1 MSATSSTLVVIEDD
15 PQIRRFLR
23 SGLSAE
29 PFRIFEA
36 ETGRAGLVEAAT
48 RRPDVVIVD
57 LGLPDIDGVEV
68 VAELREWYTRPII
81 ILSARSNEQE
91 KIKAL
96 DAGADDYLTKP
107 FGIGELLAR
116 IRAALR
122 RAARDAGV
130 AAEDAIE
137 FGEVRVDLAA
147 RRVQRGAAMC
157 TLPPTSIA
165 CSRHW
170 FAMRGRCAPIASCS
184 QTCGARHTSS
194 TDTTCASTWR
204 SCGTNWRSIQPIRA
218 SCAPRPASAIVCWLI
233 SKRKCARTACAAADA
248 LRVRA
253 PAA

>member
-1 MSATSSTLVVIEDD
+1 VSTNTSTLVVIEDD

-23 SGLSAE
+23 TGLSTE

-48 RRPDVVIVD
+48 RKPDLVILD
-57 LGLPDIDGVEV
+57 LGLPDLDGVEV
-68 VAELREWYTRPII
+68 VSELRQWYTRPII
-81 ILSARSNEQE
+81 ILSARSSEQE

-130 AAEDAIE
+130 AAENSIE

-147 RRVQRGAAMC
+147 RRVQRAGSDVHLTPNEYRLLAALVRHAGKVC
-157 TLPPTSIA
+157 THRQLLADVWGPSHVEHGHYLRIYMAQLRHKLEPDPT
-165 CSRHW
+165 
-170 FAMRGRCAPIASCS
+170 
-184 QTCGARHTSS
+184 
-194 TDTTCASTWR
+194 
-204 SCGTNWRSIQPIRA
+204 N
-218 SCAPRPASAIVCWLI
+218 PRFLRTEAGVGYRLLI
-233 SKRKCARTACAAADA
+233 D
-248 LRVRA
+248 
-253 PAA
+253 

>member
-1 MSATSSTLVVIEDD
+1 VSGTTATLVVIEDD

-23 SGLSAE
+23 TGLSAE

-48 RRPDVVIVD
+48 RKPDLVILD
-57 LGLPDIDGVEV
+57 LGLPDLDGVEV
-68 VAELREWYTRPII
+68 VAELRLWYTRPII

-107 FGIGELLAR
+107 FGIGELQAR

-130 AAEDAIE
+130 AAENSIE

-147 RRVQRGAAMC
+147 RRVQRAGSDVHLTPNEYRLLAALVRHAGKVC
-157 TLPPTSIA
+157 THRQLLAEVWGPSHVEHGHYLRIYMA
-165 CSRHW
+165 QLRHKLE
-170 FAMRGRCAPIASCS
+170 AD
-184 QTCGARHTSS
+184 S
-194 TDTTCASTWR
+194 T
-204 SCGTNWRSIQPIRA
+204 N
-218 SCAPRPASAIVCWLI
+218 PRFLRTEAGVGYRLLI
-233 SKRKCARTACAAADA
+233 D
-248 LRVRA
+248 
-253 PAA
+253 

>member
-1 MSATSSTLVVIEDD
+1 VSANTSTLVVIEDD

-23 SGLSAE
+23 SGLSTE

-48 RRPDVVIVD
+48 RKPDLVILD
-57 LGLPDIDGVEV
+57 LGLPDLDGVEV
-68 VAELREWYTRPII
+68 VSELRQWYTRPII

-116 IRAALR
+116 LRAALR

-130 AAEDAIE
+130 AAENSIE

-147 RRVQRGAAMC
+147 RRVQRAGSDVHLTPNEYRLLAALVRHAGKVC
-157 TLPPTSIA
+157 THRQLLADVWGPSHVEHGHYLRIYMAQLRHKLEFDPT
-165 CSRHW
+165 
-170 FAMRGRCAPIASCS
+170 
-184 QTCGARHTSS
+184 
-194 TDTTCASTWR
+194 
-204 SCGTNWRSIQPIRA
+204 N
-218 SCAPRPASAIVCWLI
+218 PRFL
-233 SKRKCARTACAAADA
+233 RTEAGVGYRLLVD
-248 LRVRA
+248 
-253 PAA
+253 

>member
-1 MSATSSTLVVIEDD
+1 MSSTSSTLVVIEDD

-48 RRPDVVIVD
+48 RKPDLVIVD
-57 LGLPDIDGVEV
+57 LGLPDLDGVDV
-68 VAELREWYTRPII
+68 VAELRQWYTRPII

-122 RAARDAGV
+122 RAGRDAGV
-130 AAEDAIE
+130 AAQESIE

-147 RRVQRGAAMC
+147 RRVQRAGSDVHLTPNEYRLLAALVRHAGKVC
-157 TLPPTSIA
+157 THRQLLSDVWGPSHVEHGHYLRIYMAQLRHKLEVDPT
-165 CSRHW
+165 
-170 FAMRGRCAPIASCS
+170 
-184 QTCGARHTSS
+184 
-194 TDTTCASTWR
+194 
-204 SCGTNWRSIQPIRA
+204 N
-218 SCAPRPASAIVCWLI
+218 PRFL
-233 SKRKCARTACAAADA
+233 RTEAGVGYRLLVD
-248 LRVRA
+248 
-253 PAA
+253 

>member
-1 MSATSSTLVVIEDD
+1 VSASGSTLVVIEDD

-23 SGLSAE
+23 TGLSAE

-48 RRPDVVIVD
+48 RKPDLVILD
-57 LGLPDIDGVEV
+57 LGLPDLDGVDV
-68 VAELREWYTRPII
+68 VTELRGWYTRPII

-130 AAEDAIE
+130 ATDSALE
-137 FGEVRVDLAA
+137 FGDVRVDLAA
-147 RRVQRGAAMC
+147 RRVLRGGADVHLTPNEYRLLAALIRHAGKVC
-157 TLPPTSIA
+157 THRQLLAEVWGPSHVEHGHYLRIYMAQLRHKLEADPT
-165 CSRHW
+165 
-170 FAMRGRCAPIASCS
+170 
-184 QTCGARHTSS
+184 
-194 TDTTCASTWR
+194 
-204 SCGTNWRSIQPIRA
+204 N
-218 SCAPRPASAIVCWLI
+218 PRYL
-233 SKRKCARTACAAADA
+233 RTEVGVGYR
-248 LRVRA
+248 LLVE
-253 PAA
+253 

>member
-1 MSATSSTLVVIEDD
+1 VSASSSTLVVIEDD

-48 RRPDVVIVD
+48 RKPDLVIVD

-147 RRVQRGAAMC
+147 RRVQRAGSDVHLTPNEYRLLAALVRHAGKVC
-157 TLPPTSIA
+157 THRQLLADVWGPSHVEHGHYLRIYMAQLRHKLEVDPT
-165 CSRHW
+165 
-170 FAMRGRCAPIASCS
+170 
-184 QTCGARHTSS
+184 
-194 TDTTCASTWR
+194 
-204 SCGTNWRSIQPIRA
+204 N
-218 SCAPRPASAIVCWLI
+218 PRFL
-233 SKRKCARTACAAADA
+233 RTEAGVGYRLLVD
-248 LRVRA
+248 
-253 PAA
+253 